1 MIDRLNKNNIRN
13 AFRPVGALLAWTLVT
28 CALVAC
34 ALHTATLRAGQ
45 IEFDRIQLSDQ
56 FYSEGGTYGDFD
68 GDGHGDVAVGPWIY
82 YGPSFTEKSRFYEG
96 EAFDPA
102 GYSQNFLMYS
112 DDVDGD
118 GHLDILVLGFPGKES
133 WWYQNPGEQNS
144 DGKKNSGRAR
154 EQLWAQHTI
163 LASVDNESPL
173 IADIDGD
180 GVKDLVCSSEGYYGY
195 ASHAGQSPTEPWRF
209 VRISPNN
216 NYQRFTHG
224 LGIGDVN
231 NDGHLDLL
239 EKDGWWQ
246 NPGKKSDKE
255 SGKES
260 GKEIAADQWVFH
272 PFAFSGG
279 GSQMFA
285 VDLSGDGRNE
295 VLTGLAAHGYGL
307 VYYRALNPEA
317 TQFERVEIMSDD
329 PTTSPVG
336 LAVSQLHAIDI
347 GDINGDGV
355 PDIVTGKRWWAH
367 ANHDPGSSQ
376 PATLL
381 WLETQRSGDRV
392 RFVPHVID
400 NSSGVGTQ
408 VMVGDVNGDGLLDIV
423 SGNKRGAYLFLQR
436 PTDLPETETL
446 VAELTAADPYRQRPA
461 RESLPLD
468 ASAAFVPAMDGR
480 KLNFGFEAGDVSD
493 WELRG
498 SMAATALVEL
508 AQDSGFEGKFAI
520 DTGSSNPGLV
530 GELIS
535 RPFELTHPKL
545 SFLLSG
551 QADPEARVEIVDEA
565 TGLAL
570 HAVQPQSP
578 SEPQRVSF
586 DCAEQRGKLVRIRVV
601 DHSDK
606 GYLIVDDFRLQ

>member
-1 MIDRLNKNNIRN
+1 MIAGPHTKSIRN
-13 AFRPVGALLAWTLVT
+13 SLHPNCAWLATGLIAAV
-28 CALVAC
+28 
-34 ALHTATLRAGQ
+34 LHTAALQAGQ
-45 IEFDRIQLSDQ
+45 IEFERIQLSDQ
-56 FYSEGGTYGDFD
+56 FYGEGGTYGDFD
-68 GDGHGDVAVGPWIY
+68 GDGHGDVAIGPWIY
-82 YGPSFTEKSRFYEG
+82 YGPSFTEKSRFYTG

-102 GYSQNFLMYS
+102 VYSQNFLMYS

-118 GHLDILVLGFPGKES
+118 GHPDILVLGFPGKES
-133 WWYQNPGEQNS
+133 WWYQNPG
-144 DGKKNSGRAR
+144 GKTSQGTAR
-154 EQLWAQHTI
+154 DQLWAQHTI

-173 IADIDGD
+173 VADIDGD
-180 GVKDLVCSSEGYYGY
+180 GVKDLICSSQGHYGY
-195 ASHAGQSPTEPWRF
+195 ATHAGQSPTDPWRF

-231 NDGHLDLL
+231 NDGHLDLI

-246 NPGKKSDKE
+246 NPNQE
-255 SGKES
+255 SGREKQT
-260 GKEIAADQWVFH
+260 AAEHWVFH
-272 PFAFSGG
+272 PFAFAGG

-285 VDLSGDGRNE
+285 VDLTGDGRNE
-295 VLTGLAAHGYGL
+295 VLTGLAAHGFGL
-307 VYYRALNPEA
+307 VYYRATNPAA

-329 PTTSPVG
+329 PATSPVG
-336 LAVSQLHAIDI
+336 LAVSQLHAVDL

-376 PATLL
+376 PAILL

-392 RFVPHVID
+392 RFIPHVID
-400 NSSGVGTQ
+400 ISSGVGTQ
-408 VMVGDVNGDGLLDIV
+408 VMVGDVNGDGLQDIV

-436 PTDLPETETL
+436 PADLPASESL
-446 VAELTAADPYRQRPA
+446 VPKLAAADPYGQRAA
-461 RESLPLD
+461 RESLPLK
-468 ASAAFVPAMDGR
+468 ASTDFVPAIDGR
-480 KLNFGFEAGDVSD
+480 RLNFGFEAGDVSD

-498 SMAATALVEL
+498 TMAATALVEL
-508 AQDSGFEGKFAI
+508 AAGSGFEGKFAI
-520 DTGSSNPGLV
+520 DTGSSSPKLL

-551 QADPEARVEIVDEA
+551 QADPEARVEIVDET
-565 TGLAL
+565 TGLVLQAI
-570 HAVQPQSP
+570 QPKSP
-578 SEPQRVSF
+578 DVPQRVSF
-586 DCAEQRGKLVRIRVV
+586 DCSSHQGKTVRIRVV

-606 GYLIVDDFRLQ
+606 GYVCVDDFRLQ